1 MTFNLTLVANLQV
14 NSNCLTHPS
23 NRLRHNQHSKQL
35 TSLNLLMTRLHHLYQ
50 KIIKSLMRQKD
61 MIQRLSY
68 RVQMLARWVEI
79 LSIYL

>member
-1 MTFNLTLVANLQV
+1 MIFNLTLAANLQSS
-14 NSNCLTHPS
+14 NNCLTRHS
-23 NRLRHNQHSKQL
+23 NRLRHNRHLKHL
-35 TSLNLLMTRLHHLYQ
+35 NCLNLSMTRLRHLYH

-68 RVQMLARWVEI
+68 QAQMLGRWVEI